1 MTEELEIRIT
11 GREDREGPWKVAI
24 AGYPGAAKTLLAS
37 TCEPGENLFVW
48 FPDSPIKSVADR
60 FLPHVKLGNK
70 IRPDGTVESTV
81 QDQLHVL
88 ISNLQMKAMIG
99 ESKYK
104 AITVDTGDQLFQQMA
119 SARRAKNRGEFGP
132 GDWTWLA
139 DAYRSVMQSLIDL
152 PMHVIVLFHLTA
164 SQDGQDGFMVRELA
178 LQGAAKNEASSWFDV
193 VGALDTFETV
203 DQEGDS
209 VVQRVLLTHSSR
221 MYPWVKDHSGN
232 MPARFPLSSNF
243 VGDWDRL
250 LATFIGGEEW
260 KEGQEGQVIAT
271 IGAERVVSNSG
282 AAVPTPEELQA
293 KKAQTTRG
301 KTTETEAPAPEPVV
315 EAEAEV
321 EAPALEPTQGTQE
334 VLDIVEPPTASTP
347 EEPESHPEPESADS
361 EPEPT
366 MDQALEILSAGGI
379 EAEFVCEVCSA
390 PVDDEDLR
398 AVTQIRFPNKVF
410 CREHFKAAL
419 DNARKG

>member
-1 MTEELEIRIT
+1 MAEELEIQIT
-11 GREDREGPWKVAI
+11 GREDREGPWKVAV

-48 FPDSPIKSVADR
+48 FVDSPIKSVADR

-70 IRPDGTVESTV
+70 IRSDGSVESTV

-88 ISNLQMKAMIG
+88 VSNLQMKAMLG
-99 ESKYK
+99 ENKYK

-139 DAYRSVMQSLIDL
+139 DAYRSVMQTLIDL

-193 VGALDTFETV
+193 VGALDTFETL
-203 DQEGDS
+203 DQDGDA

-250 LATFIGGEEW
+250 LKTFMASERWG
-260 KEGQEGQVIAT
+260 EGQERQVIDT

-293 KKAQTTRG
+293 KKTLKPRG
-301 KTTETEAPAPEPVV
+301 KTTETEAPDLPVEV
-315 EAEAEV
+315 AAEV
-321 EAPALEPTQGTQE
+321 EAPVLEPTQGTQE
-334 VLDIVEPPTASTP
+334 VLDVVEPPTASTP
-347 EEPESHPEPESADS
+347 EESESHPEPDS
-361 EPEPT
+361 TDSGPEPT
-366 MDQALEILSAGGI
+366 MDQTLEILAEGGI
-379 EAEFVCEVCSA
+379 TAEFVCEVCSA
-390 PVDDEDLR
+390 SVDDEDLR
-398 AVTQIRFPNKVF
+398 EVTKIRFPDKVY